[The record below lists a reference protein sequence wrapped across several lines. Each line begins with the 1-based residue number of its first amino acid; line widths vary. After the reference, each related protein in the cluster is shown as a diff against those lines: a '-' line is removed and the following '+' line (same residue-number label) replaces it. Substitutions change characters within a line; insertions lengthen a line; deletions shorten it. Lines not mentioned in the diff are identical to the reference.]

1 MNTKTMISRLH
12 TNGFC
17 DGNGYPIA
25 NTKLFLKSIQEII
38 TYGNQVLRGVMNSNQ
53 GCVNYHKGSFIQYI
67 IQFSI
72 AKTLA
77 RKMNI
82 SMKQTFKKYG
92 KHLTYAF
99 TNSKG
104 IVKTIKLALFRNFKR
119 DKTFFPRRINKI
131 KQPIKIK
138 YDCRNLLER
147 TCYICGIPHHN
158 MMFHRKRKSL
168 LTLPYSNIIKEMIR
182 INRRQVCLC
191 VHCFDKV
198 EYNQLEYNQITRRKS
213 I

>member
-1 MNTKTMISRLH
+1 MISRLH
-12 TNGFC
+12 TNGVC

-25 NTKLFLKSIQEII
+25 NTKLFHKPIQEII
-38 TYGNQVLRGVMNSNQ
+38 TYGNQVLRGIMNSNQ
-53 GCVNYHKGSFIQYI
+53 GCINYHKGSFIQYI

-72 AKTLA
+72 TKTLA

-92 KHLTYAF
+92 KHLTYTF

-119 DKTFFPRRINKI
+119 DKTFLPRWITKI
-131 KQPIKIK
+131 KHPIKPK
-138 YDCRNLLER
+138 YDSRNLLKR

-158 MMFHRKRKSL
+158 KMFHRKRKGL

-198 EYNQLEYNQITRRKS
+198 EHNQLEYNQITRRKL